1 MGSVYIS
8 LNEYRMLLRKAKTL
22 DIIEEIYSDP
32 EELLDDEGLED
43 LDIIIDEINQG
54 LYDPELIIE
63 EEY

>member
-32 EELLDDEGLED
+32 EELLNEDDLED
-43 LDIIIDEINQG
+43 LDIIVEEINQG
-54 LYDPELIIE
+54 LYDPEVIIE
-63 EEY
+63 EED

>member
-22 DIIEEIYSDP
+22 DIIEEIYNDP
-32 EELLDDEGLED
+32 EELLDEEGLED

-54 LYDPELIIE
+54 LYDPEVIIE

>member
-22 DIIEEIYSDP
+22 DIIEEVYSDP
-32 EELLDDEGLED
+32 EELLDEDGLED
-43 LDIIIDEINQG
+43 LDTVIEEINQG
-54 LYDPELIIE
+54 LYDPEIVVE